1 MKKEVG
7 VSRNY
12 DGGEL
17 MVAAF
22 DALDV
27 DYIFS
32 SPGSEWAP
40 VWEALARRSAA
51 GTATPTYLDLTHE
64 TVAVGMATGYS
75 LATRRTQAVLLHAG
89 PGLMQGSMAIHGA
102 LLAGVPMV
110 VASSEST
117 TFGEGDGPDP
127 GGQWYRN
134 LSHVGGPHTIAASF
148 TKWANQVG
156 SVSTL
161 YAMTT
166 RAGELAAAT
175 PAGPVYLNV
184 PLEVLLDPAPEPV
197 NPKPVAARGRTVAV
211 HEDLDEVSE
220 MVAMARRPL
229 IITETAG
236 REAGGFEALTRF
248 AEELGIGV
256 VEPPSAVCANI
267 SKDSP
272 AYLGNDAE
280 KLIDESDLIL
290 LVNCR
295 APFYPPSRRPAKAP
309 IVVVDEVPQ
318 RPHIVYQVLNAD
330 AYLAGSV
337 PATLDALREEVLL
350 RRGSGAFVDRVAEV
364 AARHATWVDRSN
376 AMEEK
381 AAGSE
386 GIDPVSLAAALREM
400 IDRDEAVVVDET
412 ITHSR
417 AVQRHTG
424 WRSPDSYFYVQGGLG
439 QGMAVAL
446 GVKLAKPEKT
456 VIYTVGDGAYL
467 YNPVMQTLM
476 AAKDNGLPV
485 LVVIFNNKK
494 YLSMKM
500 NHLRFY
506 PEGAAVSTNNH
517 LGVDL
522 RQQPELSEFAVPFGM
537 HHEEVSN
544 PSELDL
550 ALKRAL
556 EAVQSGTTAVL
567 NVNVTK

>member
-1 MKKEVG
+1 MNKEVG

-40 VWEALARRSAA
+40 VWEALARRTAE

-64 TVAVGMATGYS
+64 TVAVGMATGYG
-75 LATRRTQAVLLHAG
+75 LATRRAQAVLLHAG
-89 PGLMQGSMAIHGA
+89 PGLMQGSMAVHGA
-102 LLAGVPMV
+102 LLAGVPMIV
-110 VASSEST
+110 TSSEST

-161 YAMTT
+161 YGMTT

-184 PLEVLLDPAPEPV
+184 PLEVLLDPASEPV
-197 NPKPVAARGRTVAV
+197 EPKPVAARGRTVAV

-236 REAGGFEALTRF
+236 REEGGFEALTRF
-248 AEELGIGV
+248 AEDLGIGV

-267 SKDSP
+267 SKEST

-280 KLIDESDLIL
+280 TLIDQADLIL
-290 LVNCR
+290 LINCR

-309 IVVVDEVPQ
+309 IVVIDEVPQ

-350 RRGSGAFVDRVAEV
+350 RRGAGAFVDRIAEV
-364 AARHATWVDRSN
+364 ADRHATWAKQSK
-376 AMEEK
+376 ALEEK
-381 AAGSE
+381 AAAAE
-386 GIDPVSLAAALREM
+386 GIDPVQLAAALRGLV
-400 IDRDEAVVVDET
+400 DRDEAVVVDET

-424 WRSPDSYFYVQGGLG
+424 WISPDSYFYVQGGLG

-446 GVKLAKPEKT
+446 GMKLAKPEKT
-456 VIYTVGDGAYL
+456 VIYTVGDGAFL
-467 YNPVMQTLM
+467 YNPVMQSLM
-476 AAKDNGLPV
+476 ASKDNGLPV

-544 PSELDL
+544 PADLDL

-556 EAVQSGTTAVL
+556 VAVQSGTTAVL
-567 NVNVTK
+567 NVNVSK

>member
-1 MKKEVG
+1 MTKEVG
-7 VSRNY
+7 VSRKY

-22 DALDV
+22 EALDV

-40 VWEALARRSAA
+40 VWEALARREAD
-51 GTATPTYLDLTHE
+51 GTASPTYLDLTHE
-64 TVAVGMATGYS
+64 TVAVGMATGYG
-75 LATRRTQAVLLHAG
+75 LATRRAQAVLLHAG
-89 PGLMQGSMAIHGA
+89 PGLMQGSMAVHGA
-102 LLAGVPMV
+102 LLAGVGMV

-134 LSHVGGPHTIAASF
+134 LSHVGGPHTIAQTF
-148 TKWANQVG
+148 TKWSNQVG

-161 YAMTT
+161 YTMTT
-166 RAGELAAAT
+166 RAGELAAHA
-175 PAGPVYLNV
+175 PVGPVYLNV
-184 PLEVLLDPAPEPV
+184 PLEVLLEPAPEPV
-197 NPKPVAARGRTVAV
+197 APKQIAQRGRTVAV
-211 HEDLDEVSE
+211 HEDLDEVAE
-220 MVAMARRPL
+220 LVAMARKPL

-236 REAGGFEALTRF
+236 REEGGFEALTRF

-256 VEPPSAVCANI
+256 IEPGSAVCANI
-267 SKDSP
+267 SKESP

-280 KLIDESDLIL
+280 KLIDEADLIL
-290 LVNCR
+290 LINCR

-330 AYLAGSV
+330 HYVEGSV
-337 PATLDALREEVLL
+337 PESLDALRDEVLT
-350 RRGSGAFVDRVAEV
+350 RRGAGAFVDRI
-364 AARHATWVDRSN
+364 AAVRRSHEAWVEKTHELE
-376 AMEEK
+376 AK
-381 AAGSE
+381 AAGSQ
-386 GIDPVSLAAALREM
+386 GIDPVHLATKLRQLA
-400 IDRDEAVVVDET
+400 DRDEVVVVDET
-412 ITHSR
+412 ITHSGV
-417 AVQRHTG
+417 VQRHTG
-424 WRSPDSYFYVQGGLG
+424 WTGPDSYFYVQGGLG

-446 GVKLAKPEKT
+446 GVKLAKQEK
-456 VIYTVGDGAYL
+456 VVVYTVGDGAYL
-467 YNPVMQTLM
+467 YNPVIQSLM

-485 LVVIFNNKK
+485 LIVVFNNQK

-506 PEGAAVSTNNH
+506 PDGAAVANDNH

-522 RQQPELSEFAVPFGM
+522 KQQPELSAFAAPFGM
-537 HHEEVSN
+537 HHEEVSD
-544 PSELDL
+544 PADLDV

-556 EAVQSGTTAVL
+556 EAVQGGTTAVL
-567 NVNVTK
+567 NVSVTR